1 MKIINP
7 ENVRNV
13 SIVGHGGTGKT
24 SLVEAILFDCDEINR
39 RGSTEKGTTTTDFE
53 PEEVKRNISISTSI
67 APCNW
72 KDHKINILD
81 TPGYLDFVGEL
92 LNSLRVCDG
101 VVLLCD
107 SIAGV
112 EVGTEKIWAYCEEL
126 KTPIIITI
134 NKMDRESADFYK
146 VLEQLR
152 NIYGSQIVV
161 LNLPIGEEQDFKG
174 WVDLLE
180 KKAFTYESEKNIK
193 EIEIPEDMKKR
204 VENFRENLVETI
216 VETNDAVLM
225 KYLDGKELSQNEL
238 KDTLREA
245 VERRKVFPV
254 SCSSGLKNIGTE
266 TILDMIIDL
275 LPSPLE
281 ITEISGKDPKT
292 KEDKAIEAS
301 LKSSF
306 LAYVYKTMV
315 DPFVGKLSM
324 FRIFSGEINSN
335 SVVYNTNNKKSVK
348 LSNMY
353 ITKGKTQIQIDK
365 ASIGDFVAVSKLENI
380 STGDTLCDS
389 KNPMIL
395 TKVNYPPSMENIAIA
410 PLLKGDEEKI
420 SNGLSK
426 LMEEDPT
433 FSHKMNFET
442 KQHLIYGMGDVHL
455 SVIIEKLK
463 RKFGVGVK
471 LIKPKVA
478 YKETIRK
485 TVKVEGKYKKQSGGR
500 GQYGHVWLE
509 MKPLKRGEGF
519 KFTETIFGG
528 SIPKGYIPGVEK
540 GVKSALPEGALSG
553 YPVTDIHVNLYDGSY
568 HSVDSSEIAFKIASA
583 MAFRKG
589 VLEGNPI
596 LLEPIM
602 EVEIEIPDEYV
613 GDIMGDLNARR
624 GKILGIVP
632 EKNIKKI
639 KALVPQA
646 EMFNYSKDLRSI
658 TRGRGSFSMNMSHS
672 EEVPPHIQEKIIKE
686 SKKEKE

>member
-1 MKIINP
+1 MENINP
-7 ENVRNV
+7 EKIRDISV
-13 SIVGHGGTGKT
+13 VGHSGTGKT
-24 SLVEAILFDCDEINR
+24 SLVESILFDCGDINR

-53 PEEVKRNISISTSI
+53 PEEIKRNISISTSI

-92 LNSLRVCDG
+92 LSSLKVSDG

-107 SIAGV
+107 SISGV
-112 EVGTEKIWAYCEEL
+112 EVGTEKIWTYCEEL
-126 KTPIIITI
+126 KIPIIITI

-146 VLEQLR
+146 VLNQLR
-152 NIYGSQIVV
+152 NIYGSQVV
-161 LNLPIGEEQDFKG
+161 ALNIPIGKEQNFKG
-174 WVDLLE
+174 WINLLD
-180 KKAFTYESEKNIK
+180 KKAFIYESEKNFK
-193 EIEIPEDMKKR
+193 EIEIPEDMKKK
-204 VENFRENLVETI
+204 VESFSENLLETI
-216 VETNDAVLM
+216 VETNDEILM
-225 KYLDGKELSQNEL
+225 KYLEGEELSQSEL

-245 VERRKVFPV
+245 VKKRKVFPV

-266 TILDMIIDL
+266 PILDMIIGL

-281 ITEISGKDPKT
+281 VAKILGKDPKT
-292 KEDKAIEAS
+292 KEDKEIEAS
-301 LKSSF
+301 HKSQF

-324 FRIFSGEINSN
+324 FRIYSGNIDTN
-335 SVVYNTNNKKSVK
+335 SVVFDANNGKNVK
-348 LSNMY
+348 LSNIY
-353 ITKGKTQIQIDK
+353 STKGKIQTQINK
-365 ASIGDFVAVSKLENI
+365 ASIGDFVAVSKLEHI
-380 STGDTLCDS
+380 SAGDTLCDS
-389 KNPMIL
+389 KNPIIL
-395 TKVNYPPSMENIAIA
+395 AKVDYPPSMENTAIA
-410 PLLKGDEEKI
+410 SLLKGDEEKI

-455 SVIIEKLK
+455 SVIIDKLK

-478 YKETIRK
+478 YKETVRK
-485 TVKVEGKYKKQSGGR
+485 TVKAEGKYKKQSGGR

-509 MKPLKRGEGF
+509 MKPLDRGTGF
-519 KFTETIFGG
+519 EFIETIFGG
-528 SIPKGYIPGVEK
+528 AIPKGYIPGVEK
-540 GVKSALPEGALSG
+540 GVRATLQEGALAG
-553 YPVTDIHVNLYDGSY
+553 YPVTDIQVNLYDGSY

-589 VLEGNPI
+589 VLDGNPV

-602 EVEIEIPDEYV
+602 EVKVEIPDEYV

-624 GKILGIVP
+624 GKILGVEP
-632 EKNIKKI
+632 EKSMKRI

-658 TRGRGSFSMNMSHS
+658 TRGKGGFTMKFLHY
-672 EEVPPHIQEKIIKE
+672 EEVPTHIQEKIIEE